1 MGKQSSRLIYREK
14 DHKDIYFKGKYHWAM
29 YKGSKLVWEKLAGD
43 EYFVTSC
50 GSSKGGTRTL
60 VVDIPNKD
68 YFEVLPRH
76 EGIVLYNNLDFC
88 FGLGNYNGKEHV
100 FATIDGLH
108 YKLGDEFQR
117 ENLSVI
123 DSSFYGF
130 TKDSFY
136 YIVQKK
142 DNHGDVHSSITQFYI
157 DDDLI
162 VKKGNEMQLEGGAR
176 QNITSV
182 NSDILI
188 LRIENF
194 GNQNNGNFT
203 ITYLKDKNW
212 GTVTSAIPYMYG
224 FSGQLFCINNLL
236 YGVEVSRYY
245 VPNTS
250 EGMEYWLSIKLC
262 DIEAGTAGA
271 YKCINLTGKGVS
283 QSVRRVLYIREFFYV
298 YYSILLNYGSSDTEE
313 YCAKISRSGNV
324 INNKKI
330 EYQVKVKSKYGE
342 EIEIFM
348 RDFTQKS
355 AFPSTTMYRGELYF
369 DGASYFK
376 NGVQMEKGGIILVNS
391 NYFVYIDNMFL
402 EDSENNFFVNVED

>member
-50 GSSKGGTRTL
+50 TSRKGGIRTL

-68 YFEVLPRH
+68 YFELLPRH

-88 FGLGNYNGKEHV
+88 FGLGDHNGKEHV

-108 YKLGDEFQR
+108 YKLGDEFER
-117 ENLSVI
+117 ENLSVG
-123 DSSFYGF
+123 DSAFYGF
-130 TKDSFY
+130 TKDSLY
-136 YIVQKK
+136 YIFEKHYGSNVC
-142 DNHGDVHSSITQFYI
+142 SSISQYYI
-157 DDDLI
+157 GDDLV
-162 VKKGNEMQLEGGAR
+162 VKKGNEIQFEDYVR

-188 LRIENF
+188 LRINNF
-194 GNQNNGNFT
+194 GNNGNFT
-203 ITYLKDKNW
+203 ITYLNDKNLS
-212 GTVTSAIPYMYG
+212 TVTSAIPYMSG
-224 FSGQLFCINNLL
+224 FSGQLFCINNFL
-236 YGVEVSRYY
+236 YGIEVSGYY
-245 VPNTS
+245 VPNIS
-250 EGMEYWLSIKLC
+250 EEVEYWLSIKLC

-298 YYSILLNYGSSDTEE
+298 YYSIQLSYGSADSES
-313 YCAKISRSGNV
+313 YCAKISRSGTV
-324 INNKKI
+324 ISNKKI
-330 EYQVKVKSKYGE
+330 EYRVKAKSKYGE
-342 EIEIFM
+342 EIEFYPSV
-348 RDFTQKS
+348 FPQKA
-355 AFPSTTMYRGELYF
+355 AFPSTAVYENSTFF

-376 NGVQMEKGGIILVNS
+376 NGIQMEKEGIILVNS
-391 NYFVYIDNMFL
+391 TYFVYIDNMFW